1 MSAVRR
7 SIAAVGLLVAGGVV
21 CHWASKAEGATRGR
35 SQEARVFRDQGYQA
49 QQQGDFQTAIRYYE
63 QAIQVDPAYA
73 TPYNDLGA
81 VYETL
86 GQPDKA
92 KEAYRVC
99 LKANPSYPDAYANL
113 AALYEAQ
120 GDMMSAASYW
130 KRRAQLGSPDDPWT
144 QKARQR
150 WEELAKGDP
159 RLAPAR
165 SPSGVTPREQGA
177 AISQAPVDRQAKDD
191 VSVLYRDHEIT
202 KSELSWLTKTNDSL
216 TEMVQDISHN
226 VQDLTQKTQTIEP
239 LKQELQASRKSL
251 DRLEQLR
258 EDLVDQLRR
267 ERLTALEQLEELR
280 EANAT
285 LETRA
290 KGLTQAHEQEKAR
303 LEQELAALHKQSQT
317 ELAKLQRTLKEE
329 QAKVTTSQG
338 ELQTLTQAKTALE
351 TTAQEQAGA
360 NKRLQAELDT
370 LHSTLRET
378 QATVATQQDDLEQ
391 LSRAKADLE
400 AKVKELTQVQ
410 QEKAR
415 LEQELAASRKTLQ
428 EEQTKVAAERYEV
441 QTLSHAKAALETTA
455 QELTRTHQQEHG
467 RLETELAT
475 LRRTLQESQTTVATH
490 RGELQTLT
498 QTNADLE
505 TKVKEGVGV
514 NAYLQ
519 TELAALRKS
528 LQEEQAKVRTAQG
541 ELQTLSQGKASL
553 ETTVQ
558 ELTRTHQQETRE
570 QQAQLAAVRKLLQ
583 EEQTKVV
590 DQKVEAQELSRIN
603 TALETKVQGLTQ
615 VQQENTRLEQ
625 ELAASRKTL
634 QEEQAKVA
642 AERYEIQTLSHA
654 KAALETTAQ
663 ELTRTRQKETQEHQA
678 QVALLRKMLQE
689 EQAKVAS
696 HWTEVQTLTQAK
708 AVLET
713 RVREM
718 TPAHQQKQQ
727 LEQQLTELTKTT
739 KFQQETLYHELGV
752 AYTQL
757 QAYTKAI
764 EAFEKALRLNP
775 DNPQT
780 HYHLGLLYKQA
791 RKDLQKASHHL
802 RTYLQLS
809 PQASDRKQLEVLLT
823 LMQRER
829 PQSPAP

>member
-7 SIAAVGLLVAGGVV
+7 SIAAAGLLVAGGVV

-63 QAIQVDPAYA
+63 QAIQADPAYA

-86 GQPDKA
+86 GQPEQA

-120 GDMMSAASYW
+120 GDTMTAASYW

-177 AISQAPVDRQAKDD
+177 AISQAPVDRQEKDD

-216 TEMVQDISHN
+216 TEMVQDLSHN
-226 VQDLTQKTQTIEP
+226 VQDITQKTQTIEP

-285 LETRA
+285 SETRA

-303 LEQELAALHKQSQT
+303 LEQD
-317 ELAKLQRTLKEE
+317 LAKLQRTLQEE
-329 QAKVTTSQG
+329 QAKVRTSQG
-338 ELQTLTQAKTALE
+338 ELQTLTQAKTTLE
-351 TTAQEQAGA
+351 TTV
-360 NKRLQAELDT
+360 R
-370 LHSTLRET
+370 
-378 QATVATQQDDLEQ
+378 
-391 LSRAKADLE
+391 
-400 AKVKELTQVQ
+400 
-410 QEKAR
+410 
-415 LEQELAASRKTLQ
+415 
-428 EEQTKVAAERYEV
+428 
-441 QTLSHAKAALETTA
+441 
-455 QELTRTHQQEHG
+455 ELTRTHE
-467 RLETELAT
+467 
-475 LRRTLQESQTTVATH
+475 
-490 RGELQTLT
+490 
-498 QTNADLE
+498 
-505 TKVKEGVGV
+505 
-514 NAYLQ
+514 
-519 TELAALRKS
+519 
-528 LQEEQAKVRTAQG
+528 
-541 ELQTLSQGKASL
+541 
-553 ETTVQ
+553 
-558 ELTRTHQQETRE
+558 QETRE

-615 VQQENTRLEQ
+615 VQQENTRLKQ

-654 KAALETTAQ
+654 KTTLETTVR

-708 AVLET
+708 VLLET

-718 TPAHQQKQQ
+718 TPAHQQQQQ
-727 LEQQLTELTKTT
+727 LEQQLTELTNTT
-739 KFQQETLYHELGV
+739 KSQQAILHHELGV

-757 QAYTKAI
+757 QAYAKAI
-764 EAFEKALRLNP
+764 GAFEEALRLNP

-791 RKDLQKASHHL
+791 RKDVQKASHHL